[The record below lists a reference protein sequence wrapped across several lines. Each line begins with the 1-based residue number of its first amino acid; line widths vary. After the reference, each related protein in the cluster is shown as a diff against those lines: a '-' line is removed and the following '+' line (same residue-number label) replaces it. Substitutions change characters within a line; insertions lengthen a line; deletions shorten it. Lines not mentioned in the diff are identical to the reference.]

1 MAKLSNTT
9 SNKYFIDLELEK
21 NETRGAFC
29 IYQTSTDLVVEALE
43 EKEWEEVF
51 EALAEGGNY
60 FTSPIDG
67 KEYIISFGGEK
78 SWEDA
83 IMPIYNLLCR
93 GFTFGVWKI
102 KKHKSVLSLGEAL
115 KLTSHLAIVRV
126 YENEKLVETI
136 DVSNYEHRDD
146 ADKYLDYEVVRIK
159 PYAEV
164 SNESKLWN
172 DGALSVTINSKVM
185 IIVEKGEQ

>member
-1 MAKLSNTT
+1 MAKLSNIT
-9 SNKYFIDLELEK
+9 SNKYFINLELEK
-21 NETRGAFC
+21 ETNRGAFC
-29 IYQTSTDLVVEALE
+29 IYETSTDLVVEALE

-60 FTSPIDG
+60 FISPIDG
-67 KEYIISFGGEK
+67 KEYIISVGGEK

-83 IMPIYNLLCR
+83 MMPIYNLLSR

-102 KKHKSVLSLGEAL
+102 KKHKSNLLLSDAL

-146 ADKYLDYEVVRIK
+146 ADKYLDYKVVRIK

-185 IIVEKGEQ
+185 IIVEKGE

>member
-9 SNKYFIDLELEK
+9 SNKYFVDMELEK
-21 NETRGAFC
+21 ETNRGAFC

-43 EKEWEEVF
+43 EEEWEEIF

-78 SWEDA
+78 NWDDA

-93 GFTFGVWKI
+93 GFVFGVWKI
-102 KKHKSVLSLGEAL
+102 KKHKNGLSLGDAL
-115 KLTSHLAIVRV
+115 KLTCHLAIVNV
-126 YENEKLVETI
+126 WEDGKEVATI
-136 DVSNYEHRDD
+136 DVSNYEHRED
-146 ADKYLDYEVVRIK
+146 ADKYLNYEVVRIK
-159 PYAEV
+159 PYAEMGKQG
-164 SNESKLWN
+164 KLWN
-172 DGALSVTINSKVM
+172 DGQYTLTINSKVL
-185 IIVEKGEQ
+185 IIVEKGE

>member
-21 NETRGAFC
+21 EETRAAFC
-29 IYQTSTDLVVEALE
+29 IYETSTDLVVEELE
-43 EKEWEEVF
+43 EEEWEELF

-67 KEYIISFGGEK
+67 KEYIISVGGEK

-83 IMPIYNLLCR
+83 MMPIYNLLSR
-93 GFTFGVWKI
+93 GFVFGVWKI
-102 KKHKSVLSLGEAL
+102 KKHKSGLLLSEAL

-159 PYAEV
+159 PYADIG
-164 SNESKLWN
+164 NKSKLWN
-172 DGALSVTINSKVM
+172 DGQFSLTINSKVL
-185 IIVEKGEQ
+185 IIVEKGE

>member
-9 SNKYFIDLELEK
+9 SNKYFVDLELEK
-21 NETRGAFC
+21 ETNRGAFC

-43 EKEWEEVF
+43 EEEWEEVF

-78 SWEDA
+78 NWEDA
-83 IMPIYNLLCR
+83 ILPIYNLLSR
-93 GFTFGVWKI
+93 GFVFGVWKI
-102 KKHKSVLSLGEAL
+102 KKHKSNLSLGDAL

-159 PYAEV
+159 PYAEIG
-164 SNESKLWN
+164 NQGKLWQ
-172 DGALSVTINSKVM
+172 DGQYTMTINTKVL
-185 IIVEKGEQ
+185 IIVEKGEE